1 MVHAYLEGKVKESL
15 KLQMN
20 YLNLINILFCEV
32 NPIPVKEAMN
42 LLGWEV
48 GPFRKPLTPMEDG
61 HREQLIQEMKRV
73 GLL

>member
-1 MVHAYLEGKVKESL
+1 
-15 KLQMN
+15 MN